1 MAIATDQVALRNEVK
16 EQAERTHQAAKSYK
30 GPYQKWKEMQGID
43 TIYGLSVPNV
53 YTTEVKPWAARGG
66 SGVFINL
73 DGSAGFNDSYIYE
86 LAPKEQSVPIRHI
99 YDELIFVLSG
109 RGATTVWNDEK
120 KKQTFEWGKGS
131 YFAMPPNAWHQ
142 HFNLSGDE
150 PARYFAMTAA
160 PRVIDTF
167 KSLDFVFNN
176 NHVFTDFFNDDEGFF
191 KESER
196 KTGSNGTQSNWRTN
210 FIADVWAHQPK
221 RRASVEE
228 VEARSRAAA
237 AEGNGWKAVGRFLK
251 AGEESAGSGAV
262 MLNGT
267 VHAGLSFGSQPGTHS
282 PLHRHGPG
290 IHVTTIGGH
299 GYSILISPAGDQTV
313 RVDWG
318 PGTVFVPPEGWW
330 HGHFNTGPEPWD
342 WLKVGWGSEKPKPGG
357 GHYDY
362 SRTPQEGGDQV
373 AFEDQDPAVHHAF
386 EKELETTGVKCLMYY
401 HPHCTQR

>member
-1 MAIATDQVALRNEVK
+1 MAIAIDRETL
-16 EQAERTHQAAKSYK
+16 QAEAEQQRAQTHEAARSYK

-43 TIYGLSVPNV
+43 TIYGFSVPNI
-53 YTTEVKPWAARGG
+53 YTAEVKPWPARGG

-86 LAPKEQSVPIRHI
+86 LAPTESSVPIKHI

-176 NHVFTDFFNDDEGFF
+176 DHVFTDFFNDDEGFF

-196 KTGSNGTQSNWRTN
+196 KVGSNGILANWRTN
-210 FIADVWAHQPK
+210 FIADVWAHQPR
-221 RRASVEE
+221 RRASVED
-228 VEARSRAAA
+228 VEAKARAAA
-237 AEGNGWKAVGRFLK
+237 EAGDGWKSVGRFLK

-267 VHAGLSFGSQPGTHS
+267 VHAGLSFGSQPGTHA
-282 PLHRHGPG
+282 PFHRHGPG

-299 GYSILISPAGDQTV
+299 GYTILISPAGDQTV

-330 HGHFNTGPEPWD
+330 HAHFNTGPEPWD

-362 SRTPQEGGDQV
+362 SRTPQEGGDQM
-373 AFEDQDPAVHHAF
+373 AFEDVDPEVHLAF
-386 EKELETTGVKCLMYY
+386 ERELERTGVKCLMYY
-401 HPHCTQR
+401 HPHCTKR